1 MVRSCV
7 FCLLCSLTIVSAAP
21 LIKRIAIVGSGTAG
35 LGLAAALKQ
44 LPSGVE
50 EVVIFEGRDDFL
62 QPSLGGGVQINGG
75 AAVMEKLGCLPDLE
89 RVAQRMGAVRS
100 RNNNGIELLQLDI
113 FTSVLT
119 KAKDELCASSGT
131 GAPMVFSIM
140 RDALQSILY
149 DATQNTKLSLSNSD
163 AGTPSTTP
171 QVRVRGSSR
180 CVNAKEDGGKVILT
194 FSDGHTGIVVVHL
207 LHPLHSCLLLLL
219 HTCLIFPTPYYC
231 SALYCCH
238 SLCCQTV
245 AHALTD

>member
-1 MVRSCV
+1 MWITKAAILSLSAFIAMMKLRSCALL
-7 FCLLCSLTIVSAAP
+7 CLLCTIVSAAP

-50 EVVIFEGRDDFL
+50 EVVIFESRDNFL

-100 RNNNGIELLQLDI
+100 RNNYGAELLQLDI
-113 FTSVLT
+113 FSSVIT

-149 DATQNTKLSLSNSD
+149 DATQNTKASSPNSD
-163 AGTPSTTP
+163 AGTPTNTP
-171 QVRVRGSSR
+171 QVLVRGSMR
-180 CVNAKEDGGKVILT
+180 CVNAKEDNANGKVILT
-194 FSDGHTGIVVVHL
+194 FADGKTGVVLV
-207 LHPLHSCLLLLL
+207 
-219 HTCLIFPTPYYC
+219 
-231 SALYCCH
+231 
-238 SLCCQTV
+238 
-245 AHALTD
+245 DM